1 MSVAPMTVSP
11 EVLRRH
17 LIHLLSRSD
26 SAISDHLKLPEHMT
40 QVERN
45 DAIRKERQK
54 VAEKTANTIWP
65 NLTGTD

>member
-1 MSVAPMTVSP
+1 
-11 EVLRRH
+11 
-17 LIHLLSRSD
+17 
-26 SAISDHLKLPEHMT
+26 MT

-65 NLTGTD
+65 NLKGTD